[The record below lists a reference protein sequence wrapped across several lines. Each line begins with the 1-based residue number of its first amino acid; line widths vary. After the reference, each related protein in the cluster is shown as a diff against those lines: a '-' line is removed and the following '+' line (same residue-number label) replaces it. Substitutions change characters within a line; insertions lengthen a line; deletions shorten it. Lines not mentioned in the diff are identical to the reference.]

1 MSVSGRPIQV
11 ESEAGEQRPV
21 VRRKGMDQKRLAALT
36 LGVLLA
42 AGSGWARAHHNT
54 SARYDAANP
63 ITLTGTV
70 VRFRMVNPHSQVEF
84 EVKDEQSNVV
94 TWTAEA
100 GPPSNMYR
108 RGWRTED
115 LQPGDP
121 VVVTGQPAF
130 DGSAAMRLV
139 KLEGPNGKVLE

>member
-1 MSVSGRPIQV
+1 MNNRPF
-11 ESEAGEQRPV
+11 
-21 VRRKGMDQKRLAALT
+21 AALI

-42 AGSGWARAHHNT
+42 AGSSWARAHHNT

-70 VRFRMVNPHSQVEF
+70 VRFRMINPHSQVEF
-84 EVKDEQSNVV
+84 EVKDERSNVV

-115 LQPGDP
+115 LKRGDP
-121 VVVTGQPAF
+121 VVATGQPAF

-139 KLEGPNGKVLE
+139 KLQGPNGKVLE

>member
-1 MSVSGRPIQV
+1 MN
-11 ESEAGEQRPV
+11 
-21 VRRKGMDQKRLAALT
+21 KKRFAALI

-42 AGSGWARAHHNT
+42 AGSSWARAHHNT

-70 VRFRMVNPHSQVEF
+70 VRFRMINPHSQVEF
-84 EVKDEQSNVV
+84 EVQDEQSNVV
-94 TWTAEA
+94 MWVAEA

-115 LQPGDP
+115 LKPGDS